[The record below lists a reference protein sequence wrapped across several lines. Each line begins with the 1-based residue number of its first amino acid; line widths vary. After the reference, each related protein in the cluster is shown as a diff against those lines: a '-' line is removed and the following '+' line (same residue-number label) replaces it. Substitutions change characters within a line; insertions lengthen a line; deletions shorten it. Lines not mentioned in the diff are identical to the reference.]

1 MGSIL
6 WSLSLVSVGFWVCIF
21 SGQFLYGRRR
31 LVGVGMRVLYRF
43 AVGRRWYF
51 ALGVLVVT
59 VQTNRLDE
67 RLPG

>member
-31 LVGVGMRVLYRF
+31 LVGVGMFGIGSL
-43 AVGRRWYF
+43 
-51 ALGVLVVT
+51 LGAAGI
-59 VQTNRLDE
+59 
-67 RLPG
+67 LPWGFWW